1 MTSPAQ
7 GGCRWPWSK
16 VPSRKQGS
24 AHLLSLSGDSM
35 EPILTHVKMEK
46 NEKAMAARAASVPSF
61 RGLSLG
67 LETCHWLARKQKPT
81 NQKKAQK
88 AGVPRARPDVSD
100 IQREGGENRA
110 PRNRGVVQEHV
121 SMLPDPQI
129 TS

>member
-1 MTSPAQ
+1 
-7 GGCRWPWSK
+7 
-16 VPSRKQGS
+16 
-24 AHLLSLSGDSM
+24 M

-46 NEKAMAARAASVPSF
+46 KEKAMAARAASVPSF

-100 IQREGGENRA
+100 TQREGEKTGH
-110 PRNRGVVQEHV
+110 RGTGGQFKGMFPC
-121 SMLPDPQI
+121 SLTPK
-129 TS
+129 